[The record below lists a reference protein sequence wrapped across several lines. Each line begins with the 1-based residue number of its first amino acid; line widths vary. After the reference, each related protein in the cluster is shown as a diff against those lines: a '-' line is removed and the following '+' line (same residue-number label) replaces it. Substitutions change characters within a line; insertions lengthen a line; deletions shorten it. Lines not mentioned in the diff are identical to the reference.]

1 MCSSLWM
8 SATSVGG
15 HSTCKAISSIVPSL
29 LSEAA
34 ILAGS
39 PGSSQAPTAP
49 FIHTPVPQ
57 KATLRETAV
66 VVCSVLIFCLVVV
79 ANLSLA
85 FYSAFFASVTITQ
98 RTTAQATGSYHQ
110 DPTYAIGYVT
120 FYNGEFSP
128 ITIPA
133 GTQLSA
139 HEGKAVVTTQ
149 TATVPGID
157 RSANPPALGEATIPA
172 RAVTMGAGGNI
183 DAYSISGPCC
193 ASSVLVKNV
202 QTFTGG
208 QDEENYAIVRQRDID
223 SQITPLRQTIAQSM
237 TTTLR
242 SQVKPGE
249 TLVPSVC
256 GPTFTPDHKAGDA
269 AQSVTM
275 TASETCSGL
284 VSNQATLYT
293 YVHRHAPAH
302 YILSTVPKT
311 HILTTMLTPT
321 PAITVAVKGTF
332 VYQFSRGELE
342 RMKLRIAGF
351 GKRQASQALHFF
363 PGVAAA
369 TIDGISTKSSVPTDS
384 ARVSI
389 RVLVPNP

>member
-29 LSEAA
+29 LLEAA

-39 PGSSQAPTAP
+39 PASSQAPTAP

-57 KATLRETAV
+57 QATLRETAV

-85 FYSAFFASVTITQ
+85 FYSAFFASVTITLTPQRQSYNTTLLLQLVTGMPTSLTQVQSRRLAPLTITQ

-120 FYNGEFSP
+120 FYNGQFSP

-133 GTQLSA
+133 GTQLSTQ
-139 HEGKAVVTTQ
+139 EGKAVVTTQ

-157 RSANPPALGEATIPA
+157 QSANPPALGEATIPA

-208 QDEENYAIVRQRDID
+208 QDEENYAIVRQRDIG

-256 GPTFTPDHKAGDA
+256 SPTFTPDHKAGDA
-269 AQSVTM
+269 AQ
-275 TASETCSGL
+275 ASLLPQVKPVAGSSLIRLRCIPTSI
-284 VSNQATLYT
+284 VMRQHTT
-293 YVHRHAPAH
+293 YSQQYPR
-302 YILSTVPKT
+302 
-311 HILTTMLTPT
+311 
-321 PAITVAVKGTF
+321 
-332 VYQFSRGELE
+332 
-342 RMKLRIAGF
+342 RI
-351 GKRQASQALHFF
+351 S
-363 PGVAAA
+363 
-369 TIDGISTKSSVPTDS
+369 
-384 ARVSI
+384 
-389 RVLVPNP
+389 